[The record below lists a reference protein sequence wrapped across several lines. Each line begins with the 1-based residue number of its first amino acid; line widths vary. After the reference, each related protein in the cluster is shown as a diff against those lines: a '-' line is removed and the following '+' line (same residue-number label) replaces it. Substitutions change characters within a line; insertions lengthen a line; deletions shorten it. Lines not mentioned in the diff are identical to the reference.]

1 MDELHGLAPLGL
13 LFIEAITTE
22 ITVVLAMAFTTDLTT
37 VFTLRLG
44 RRAGLPDVPDATVE

>member
-1 MDELHGLAPLGL
+1 MDELHWLAPLGL